1 MTAALLDRPTRAT
14 EPSPTAPADPPRPRA
29 HLLPQLL
36 PVPDSE
42 PPLVALPGPDEAAV
56 DPYVGIPARDHGAT
70 GLFAGTGS
78 GSALLPPAPI
88 GAAPTIAHRRWC
100 GVVST
105 PAGPRPGRA
114 ADTPHRVHSAVGIL
128 APGTDGTAG
137 IAPAD
142 APPHRSRPAASDAA
156 VILIR
161 ATIEALSGQRPFTQ
175 LRPHYTAGV
184 FDGLQD
190 FPMLGHRRNA
200 QLVSVWV
207 CEPTDGT
214 AEVSAAFRCGQYV
227 RAMAM
232 QLRAAHDRWLVT
244 SLQVG

>member
-14 EPSPTAPADPPRPRA
+14 APSPSAPPDTPRPRQRV
-29 HLLPQLL
+29 LPQLL

-42 PPLVALPGPDEAAV
+42 PPLVALPGPDEAAIN
-56 DPYVGIPARDHGAT
+56 PYVGVPSSRDHSAAELPGGA
-70 GLFAGTGS
+70 GS
-78 GSALLPPAPI
+78 DAALVPAAPI
-88 GAAPTIAHRRWC
+88 GPAPTIVHRRWR
-100 GVVST
+100 GVGSM
-105 PAGPRPGRA
+105 PAGQRRGRPVDMPHRVYSAVGIIPSRIDGIA
-114 ADTPHRVHSAVGIL
+114 WAAPADTPHKSL
-128 APGTDGTAG
+128 
-137 IAPAD
+137 
-142 APPHRSRPAASDAA
+142 PAASDAA

-190 FPMLGHRRNA
+190 FPMLGHRRDA

-207 CEPTDGT
+207 CEPADGT
-214 AEVSAAFRCGQYV
+214 AEVSAAFRCGQRV

-232 QLRAAHDRWLVT
+232 QLRAAEGHWLVA